1 MMMRQ
6 NRAATSFIL
15 ILSPELINLKGNIMK
30 NNKRAARG
38 YTNSRLLSLSLLAG
52 SFFSIQALI
61 LDKEQQSM
69 LTPESVLQDLMEGN
83 KRFCSG
89 HKKHRA
95 SLAQLSHQASQQG
108 QFPKAVILAC
118 MDSRSIPELVFDQ
131 SIADIFTLRV
141 AGNVVSDDMV
151 ASIEYA
157 TKFVGAKLI
166 VIMGHTKCGAI
177 KAACSG
183 AATGH
188 IKALVANIKPAVA
201 EVKEQNTDKQLDCAD
216 DATIKKIAIHNV
228 HNMKARLIKDSAVV
242 RDLIAQGSVK
252 LVGALHDLDTG
263 VVTFI

>member
-1 MMMRQ
+1 M
-6 NRAATSFIL
+6 
-15 ILSPELINLKGNIMK
+15 E
-30 NNKRAARG
+30 NNTRTARG
-38 YTNSRLLSLSLLAG
+38 RTYSLLLSLSLLSG
-52 SFFSIQALI
+52 SFFSIQGLI
-61 LDKEQQSM
+61 LDEQQRNM
-69 LTPESVLQDLMEGN
+69 LTPDKVLQDLMEGN

-89 HKKHRA
+89 NKKHRA
-95 SLAQLSHQASQQG
+95 SLVQLSQQASQQG

-141 AGNVVSDDMV
+141 AGNVVNDDMV

-157 TKFVGAKLI
+157 TKIVGAKLI

-183 AATGH
+183 GATGN

-201 EVKEQNTDKQLDCAD
+201 EVKEQSADTQLDCAD
-216 DATIKKIAIHNV
+216 DATIKKIAIQNV
-228 HNMKARLIKDSAVV
+228 RNMKARLTKDSAVV
-242 RDLIAQGSVK
+242 RELIANGSVK